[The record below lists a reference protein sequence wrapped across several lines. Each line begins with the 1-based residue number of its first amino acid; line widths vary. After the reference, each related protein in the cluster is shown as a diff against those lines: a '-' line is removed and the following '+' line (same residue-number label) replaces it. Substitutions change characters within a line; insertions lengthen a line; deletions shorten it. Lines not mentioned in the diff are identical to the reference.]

1 MTKWV
6 PSRAGLTLIFLLL
19 GLLVLV
25 FDRATYKRYSSGEF
39 DFTARDGAL
48 GAATAVQTTLK
59 ELASKLDKVKVAPA
73 GYEVVGDKNLFAPE
87 RQAWQPPAPAPAD
100 VKPGDAVPVPVP
112 APERRD
118 VILYGTYLAGANRK
132 ALLDFKRFRDGK
144 RLLAEGRE
152 ARDEESGR
160 SPAPAYTL
168 LKVEARKVVL
178 KDERGAEFEV
188 GLYDNKQR
196 RPLTTANQANIQ
208 VEAAEVAPVAVS
220 ATGGA
225 VSGGGAA
232 AKPVLSAGDIRK
244 LSIEEKDNL
253 VKQGELIKHSTPF
266 GPVYKRPAGK

>member
-1 MTKWV
+1 M
-6 PSRAGLTLIFLLL
+6 IFLGL

-25 FDRATYKRYSSGEF
+25 YDRATYKQYSSGEPAF
-39 DFTARDGAL
+39 VARDGVT
-48 GAATAVQTTLK
+48 GAASAVQTTLK

-73 GYEVVGDKNLFAPE
+73 DYEVVGEKNLFEPK
-87 RQAWQPPAPAPAD
+87 RQAWRPPVPAPVSADEKPEPA
-100 VKPGDAVPVPVP
+100 APVP

-118 VILYGTYLAGANRK
+118 VILYGTYLAGANRQ
-132 ALLDFKRFRDGK
+132 ALLHFKRFRAGK

-152 ARDEESGR
+152 ARDEKAGR

-220 ATGGA
+220 AAGGA
-225 VSGGGAA
+225 VSGAGAA
-232 AKPVLSAGDIRK
+232 SRPVLSAGDIRK
-244 LSIEEKDNL
+244 LSIEEKDAL

-266 GPVYKRPAGK
+266 GPVYKKPARK